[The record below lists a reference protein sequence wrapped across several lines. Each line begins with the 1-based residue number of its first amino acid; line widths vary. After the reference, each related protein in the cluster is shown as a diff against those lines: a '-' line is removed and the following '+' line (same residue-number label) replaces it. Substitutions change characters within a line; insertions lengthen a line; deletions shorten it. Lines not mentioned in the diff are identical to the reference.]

1 MKTKMEDRILT
12 IFLEG
17 RIDTNNAGE
26 AEREIFEAVGNR
38 DGAVEHVMLDAGA
51 LKYIS
56 SAGLRVL
63 MKLRKELKEPLR
75 ISGVSRDVYEIFETT
90 GFTELFDIRKALR
103 EISVEG
109 CEVLGAGAF
118 GKVYRMDSETIAKIY
133 APNIP
138 LEFVDKERANSKEAF
153 LFGVPTAIAFDTVK
167 CGDSYGVVYELVEA
181 KMLADFID
189 RDPSCIPE
197 MVGRAA
203 SVLKEIHAVEVPEE
217 TNFTDRKAYFKK
229 WLSQNFTGLLE
240 QEEIYEIMAMLDA
253 IPDRRT
259 FLHGDYN
266 AKNIMIQNG
275 ELILIDIG
283 EGAYGHPVFDIA
295 MLMLAYI
302 YVTNNPHLD
311 EQTKRQLL
319 GFDPALSGQVWG
331 VMCGGYFGISDPQE
345 IGRITQ
351 MLLPLMNLYAVYQ
364 GFATGR
370 LPKEIMV
377 QMMRGLVLPSLEQGF
392 VFDGSLFV

>member
-1 MKTKMEDRILT
+1 MM
-12 IFLEG
+12 
-17 RIDTNNAGE
+17 
-26 AEREIFEAVGNR
+26 
-38 DGAVEHVMLDAGA
+38 
-51 LKYIS
+51 
-56 SAGLRVL
+56 
-63 MKLRKELKEPLR
+63 
-75 ISGVSRDVYEIFETT
+75 
-90 GFTELFDIRKALR
+90 
-103 EISVEG
+103 
-109 CEVLGAGAF
+109 
-118 GKVYRMDSETIAKIY
+118 
-133 APNIP
+133 
-138 LEFVDKERANSKEAF
+138 
-153 LFGVPTAIAFDTVK
+153 
-167 CGDSYGVVYELVEA
+167 
-181 KMLADFID
+181 ADFID

-392 VFDGSLFV
+392 VLDGSLFV